1 MGFLIIIALLALSS
15 WMLFVT
21 VRRLRRRHASQAWWL
36 AFFGFAIVG
45 VVLGY
50 WLAFHFEYQ
59 ASSQLRFFSFPIPVN
74 FFHLEDGQWVDFP
87 TPLVF
92 GYPAMFTNIVAI
104 TAFAVLPVLV
114 ASLFSH
120 RQETTQYDS
129 TRAT

>member
-15 WMLFVT
+15 WMLFAT
-21 VRRLRRRHASQAWWL
+21 VERLRQRHASQAWWL
-36 AFFGFAIVG
+36 AFYGFAIVG
-45 VVLGY
+45 AVLGY

-114 ASLFSH
+114 AS
-120 RQETTQYDS
+120 
-129 TRAT
+129 